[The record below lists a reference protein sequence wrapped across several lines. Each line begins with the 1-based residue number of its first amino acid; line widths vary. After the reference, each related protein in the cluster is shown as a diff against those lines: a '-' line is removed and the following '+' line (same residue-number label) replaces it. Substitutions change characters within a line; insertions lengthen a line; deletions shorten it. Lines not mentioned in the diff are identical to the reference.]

1 MTTEMLNED
10 FDVNAASEGFG
21 STNKEYL
28 RVSKKV
34 YETKTAQDMLDA
46 IVIRIDE
53 TIKAIDEFDSWD
65 KPIKAAP
72 LKSPMA
78 TRELG
83 GFTVKLGT
91 GAKNEDFGIALK
103 CFKMNRDGDDRVLA
117 ISWLEQMKIWIEEG
131 KLNGLAHKKLTEY
144 RKRAELGKVARK
156 LNKIQPEKENNI
168 TELNAA

>member
-1 MTTEMLNED
+1 MLNED

-65 KPIKAAP
+65 KPIKAVP

-83 GFTVKLGT
+83 GFTVKIGT
-91 GAKNEDFGIALK
+91 GAKNEAFGIAARH
-103 CFKMNRDGDDRVLA
+103 FKMNRDGNEKDEANLFLQAVREH
-117 ISWLEQMKIWIEEG
+117 LEQGTFDALLEA
-131 KLNGLAHKKLTEY
+131 KLNEY
-144 RKRAELGKVARK
+144 RERAELGKAARK

>member
-1 MTTEMLNED
+1 MTIEMTNTPA
-10 FDVNAASEGFG
+10 DVNALFADFG
-21 STNKEYL
+21 STNKADL
-28 RVSKKV
+28 RVSKKEYSATSV
-34 YETKTAQDMLDA
+34 TTMAERIVARIQQTIVA
-46 IVIRIDE
+46 IE
-53 TIKAIDEFDSWD
+53 QFDSWD

-72 LKSPMA
+72 LTAPMA

-83 GFTVKLGT
+83 GFTVKIGT
-91 GAKNEDFGIALK
+91 GAKNEAFGIALK

-144 RKRAELGKVARK
+144 RKRAELGKAARK
-156 LNKIQPEKENNI
+156 SNKIQPEKENNI